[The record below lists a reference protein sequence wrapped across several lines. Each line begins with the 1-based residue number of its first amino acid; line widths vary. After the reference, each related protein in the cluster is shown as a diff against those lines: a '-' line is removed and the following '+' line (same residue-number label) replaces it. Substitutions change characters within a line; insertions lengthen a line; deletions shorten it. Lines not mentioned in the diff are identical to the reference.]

1 MTTRQSQALGLSGST
16 DASLP
21 EQDSSTQTSAPHVL
35 RVWMARIAERR
46 ELRELVLEK
55 RLLNDVGLSREQ
67 ALGEAVKPFWRR

>member
-1 MTTRQSQALGLSGST
+1 MTTRQAQALAPSGST

-21 EQDSSTQTSAPHVL
+21 EQDSSAQTPAPHVL
-35 RVWMARIAERR
+35 RVWMGRIAERR

-67 ALGEAVKPFWRR
+67 ALGEAAKPFWRR